1 MLIRKL
7 EEVFSV
13 IAGVFSTLSVFS
25 ISDLYL
31 LEKEKRALSLPYLM
45 KTGCKASVAKQTGLR
60 NCSLEFRSGAP
71 ILSYLQDVLI
81 TC

>member
-7 EEVFSV
+7 KEVFSV
-13 IAGVFSTLSVFS
+13 IAGVFSTWSVFS

-45 KTGCKASVAKQTGLR
+45 KTGCKTSVAKQTGLR
-60 NCSLEFRSGAP
+60 NCSLELRNGAP
-71 ILSYLQDVLI
+71 ILSCLQDALI
-81 TC
+81 SC